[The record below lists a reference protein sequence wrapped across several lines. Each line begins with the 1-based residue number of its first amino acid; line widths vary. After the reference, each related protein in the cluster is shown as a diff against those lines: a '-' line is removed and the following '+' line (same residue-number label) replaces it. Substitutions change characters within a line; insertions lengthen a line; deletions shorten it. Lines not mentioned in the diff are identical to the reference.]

1 MNVYEILRNHLKS
14 IGADGLCTEE
24 CGCEIGDMCCCG
36 GDMTECFPAKN
47 NPERARREGVPF
59 WMDPIPSN
67 PSLRANIKVSG
78 RAENG
83 AGSGASP

>member
-67 PSLRANIKVSG
+67 PSLRANM
-78 RAENG
+78 
-83 AGSGASP
+83 GSKGPRDEA